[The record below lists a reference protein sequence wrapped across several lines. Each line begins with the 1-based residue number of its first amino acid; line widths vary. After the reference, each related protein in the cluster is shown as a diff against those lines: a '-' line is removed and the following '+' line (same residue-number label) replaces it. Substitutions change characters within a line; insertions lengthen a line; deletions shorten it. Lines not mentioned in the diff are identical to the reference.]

1 MRFRALMFP
10 SLLLLLA
17 TASLSAQVAIIDS
30 INIRSESS
38 SDIPIY
44 GRFGVGEQ
52 YHDWVDGLVDFEVP
66 FFPPSGLYIL
76 FQHQIDSGSPAQ
88 GLCVADVRGI
98 PPTALEGEGD
108 TFSVTY
114 LLRIQRGV
122 GRNIIFNFHR
132 PFARGI
138 DSVVVTDLNNVYYA
152 HTFTTGVEEDTLKN
166 DGVNGVYIKAYYNI
180 RRYNSAVAEQPRFAS
195 GRFAPNPTSGRL
207 QHSQPLPLG
216 SSIQVS
222 NIRGEVVET
231 RQVDSPETAIELSNL
246 PAGAYVVTVQT
257 RDGKL
262 WDREQV
268 VVAR

>member
-1 MRFRALMFP
+1 MIYRALIP
-10 SLLLLLA
+10 TTLLLLLA
-17 TASLSAQVAIIDS
+17 AVSLSAQVRIIDS
-30 INIRSESS
+30 INVRSESS
-38 SDIPIY
+38 SDLPIY
-44 GRFGVGEQ
+44 GRFGVGEGN
-52 YHDWVDGLVDFEVP
+52 HDWVDGLVDFEVP

-114 LLRIQRGV
+114 LMRIQRGV
-122 GRNIIFNFHR
+122 GRNIIFNFPR

-166 DGVNGVYIKAYYNI
+166 DGVNSVYIKAYYNI
-180 RRYNSAVAEQPRFAS
+180 RRYNSAVQEMPGLAS

-207 QHSQPLPLG
+207 RYTQPLPIG

-222 NIRGEVVET
+222 NIRGEVVEI
-231 RQVDSPETAIELSNL
+231 RQVDSPETTMELSTL
-246 PAGAYVVTVQT
+246 PSGAYVVTVCT

-262 WDREQV
+262 WDREQI